1 MKCLLP
7 ILTLLLIAGCVDQTN
22 ITHTATESSAAS
34 DADEYTVLKSP
45 PDDMLDEMQSKFVG
59 VHEEWRNEWRKKTE
73 TIGIDGQRTIA
84 LLEIA
89 CYADVVCHT
98 IEYPLRVATHDYIRD
113 NLERPGVRKSLNWI
127 VSSYDS
133 GLPARYPGDENGDFD
148 GVLIESMKIR
158 MTEYAK
164 QLLKPSDR
172 AQDRK

>member
-1 MKCLLP
+1 MRVFLLARLSSRLGDHGRYLLMKCLLP

-84 LLEIA
+84 LLEI
-89 CYADVVCHT
+89 CLLYT
-98 IEYPLRVATHDYIRD
+98 SPSPRD
-113 NLERPGVRKSLNWI
+113 RG
-127 VSSYDS
+127 
-133 GLPARYPGDENGDFD
+133 
-148 GVLIESMKIR
+148 
-158 MTEYAK
+158 
-164 QLLKPSDR
+164 
-172 AQDRK
+172 